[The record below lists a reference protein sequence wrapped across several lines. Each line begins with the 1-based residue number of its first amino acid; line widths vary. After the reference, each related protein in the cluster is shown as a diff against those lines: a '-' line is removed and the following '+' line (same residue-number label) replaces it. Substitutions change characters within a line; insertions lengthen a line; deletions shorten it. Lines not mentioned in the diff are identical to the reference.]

1 MKVIISTTK
10 IWSLNGELAKTVK
23 GQEVGVQGMA
33 YSKEEIIAKAR
44 EVADMIAETEEV
56 EFFKRAEAQINE
68 NQKVREKIA
77 SMKSLQKQ
85 AVNFQAY
92 GKERALNLIES
103 KIQKIEEEID
113 AVPIVQ
119 EFKQSQSDVNA
130 LLQMVSTAIANQ
142 VTNNII
148 VSTDGDILRGETG
161 SQVRNSTPGNC

>member
-1 MKVIISTTK
+1 MTYT
-10 IWSLNGELAKTVK
+10 
-23 GQEVGVQGMA
+23 
-33 YSKEEIIAKAR
+33 KEEIIAKAR

-68 NQKVREKIA
+68 NQKIREKIA

-92 GKERALNLIES
+92 GKERALGLVEG

-113 AVPIVQ
+113 SVPIVQ

-130 LLQMVSTAIANQ
+130 LLQMVSSAIANQ
-142 VTNNII
+142 VTNKII
-148 VSTDGDILRGETG
+148 ISTGGDLLRGETG
-161 SQVRNSTPGNC
+161 SKVKNDNPGSC